1 MFSSLILVA
10 IAFVKDV
17 SSSTLTAVSAASDF
31 PIVKSM
37 GSTIEGASVDK
48 FGNLFA
54 INQTHFMNLSDT
66 GAEPLLV
73 ARNGSFFSSSRI
85 TRTLNFLVGD
95 ATVHTVWKG
104 LVPLFP
110 PNSKMLQPNDIAI
123 NADESR
129 VYLSGM
135 NFGADTGDLWYYNV
149 VENTLQNINLSGTEP
164 PFFRTNG
171 IELSPDDT
179 ELFLSS
185 AQNNPD
191 ESVRAA
197 QIFRFQIDAE
207 TGVPKYPRVAIDL
220 YETLSAKGLDP
231 AASPGL
237 DPDGMRFDI
246 DGNLFIS
253 LNSFQSVL
261 KWNIHCDPSSATVI
275 TLKTVKFPAN
285 LELAGPEGKDLYIIG
300 KCSDEETAC
309 IDHYVH
315 NTTGRAFH
323 NLQRLS

>member
-1 MFSSLILVA
+1 MILSTVILVA

-17 SSSTLTAVSAASDF
+17 SSSTLTAVSAANDF
-31 PIVKSM
+31 PVVTSM

-66 GAEPLLV
+66 AAQPLLV
-73 ARNGSFFSSSRI
+73 GRNGSFFSSSRI
-85 TRTLNFLVGD
+85 TRTLDFLVGD
-95 ATVHTVWKG
+95 ATAHTVWEG

-123 NADESR
+123 SADESR

-135 NFGADTGDLWYYNV
+135 NYGADTGDLWYYNV
-149 VENTLQNINLSGTEP
+149 VQNTLQNINLSGTEP

-191 ESVRAA
+191 GSVSAA
-197 QIFRFQIDAE
+197 QIFRFHIDTE

-220 YETLSAKGLDP
+220 YRTLSTKGLDP
-231 AASPGL
+231 AVSPGL
-237 DPDGMRFDI
+237 DPDGMRVDVN
-246 DGNLFIS
+246 GNLFIS
-253 LNSFQSVL
+253 LNSFQSIL

-275 TLKTVKFPAN
+275 TLETVEFPTN
-285 LELAGPEGKDLYIIG
+285 LELAGPEGRDLYVIG
-300 KCSDEETAC
+300 QCSDQETAC

-315 NTTGRAFH
+315 NITGRAFH
-323 NLQRLS
+323 NLQTC